1 MQRIKVLVTGSN
13 GQLGNE
19 IKLLATLF
27 DGVEFTFSDSTS
39 LDITVKEQVSNIFKS
54 TSFNYCINCA
64 SYTAVD
70 KAEEEKG
77 KAYKVNVEGANN
89 LASSCFEHKV
99 KLLQISTDYVFDGE
113 NSVPYFEE
121 DPTNPINYYGQTK
134 LLGEQVVKNHLNDFF
149 IIRTSWLYGKKG
161 NNFVNTILKLAAKL
175 PELKVVSDQ
184 QGSPTNAKDLAEFL
198 IHLILTNNTNFGIY
212 HFRNDGQTT
221 WYGFAKEIL
230 RLTKNK
236 TPIIKVATEMFP
248 TLAKRPKYSVLSI
261 DKVKNTT
268 SFSIRD
274 WTIALRDY
282 IDNKNNFGI

>member
-19 IKLLATLF
+19 IKFLATLF
-27 DGVEFTFSDSTS
+27 DGITFTFSNSTS
-39 LDITVKEQVSNIFKS
+39 LDITQKEQVSDVFKDAN
-54 TSFNYCINCA
+54 FDYCINCA

-70 KAEEEKG
+70 KAEKEKEQS
-77 KAYKVNVEGANN
+77 YKVNVEGVNN
-89 LASSCFEHKV
+89 LASSCLEHKV
-99 KLLQISTDYVFDGE
+99 KLIQISTDYVFNGD
-113 NSVPYFEE
+113 NIVPYLEN
-121 DPTNPINYYGQTK
+121 DKTNPINYYGQTK
-134 LLGEQVVKNHLNDFF
+134 LLGEQVVKIHLKDFF

-161 NNFVNTILKLAAKL
+161 NNFVKTILKLAAKL

-184 QGSPTNAKDLAEFL
+184 QGSPTNAKDLAEFI
-198 IHLILTNNTNFGIY
+198 IHLILTNNTNFGTY

-230 RLTKNK
+230 RLTNNK

-282 IDNKNNFGI
+282 IDNNNFGI